1 MLRRCATSRVATGCT
16 AHHGSFLPCSPVPL
30 RCQRRCAGVC
40 RPPSGHPCR
49 PAQHL
54 LQPTA
59 LSLRFFIL
67 VYADRSWRLTPLY
80 SSGGRLSFSVG
91 LAALV
96 VCSSSSA
103 PERSPLRAALR
114 SRRAPHATA
123 HAICARRPPPRS
135 CQPPCVLHSRRV
147 CFAVARLGA
156 SPLPARLGTVH
167 SCRARPCTCTAKVAA
182 LDACRPKEATPAA
195 PPNTCCS
202 RPPSRCD
209 FPSQRVPTIL
219 LLHTRALVGRRLS
232 ATVSRQN
239 SMLYHLQT

>member
-1 MLRRCATSRVATGCT
+1 VGRR
-16 AHHGSFLPCSPVPL
+16 
-30 RCQRRCAGVC
+30 
-40 RPPSGHPCR
+40 PSGCGRTPRAADSPEHGR
-49 PAQHL
+49 FSTLEWDILLSSSGSAVPAG
-54 LQPTA
+54 A
-59 LSLRFFIL
+59 
-67 VYADRSWRLTPLY
+67 RLTQT
-80 SSGGRLSFSVG
+80 VG

-182 LDACRPKEATPAA
+182 LDACRPKDATPAA

-209 FPSQRVPTIL
+209 FPSQRMPTARGGS
-219 LLHTRALVGRRLS
+219 HRSPRRAAAERHR
-232 ATVSRQN
+232 
-239 SMLYHLQT
+239 

>member
-1 MLRRCATSRVATGCT
+1 
-16 AHHGSFLPCSPVPL
+16 
-30 RCQRRCAGVC
+30 VC
-40 RPPSGHPCR
+40 RPRSVGPGR

-59 LSLRFFIL
+59 LSLRFFTL
-67 VYADRSWRLTPLY
+67 AAAAAPSRLGALSPRP
-80 SSGGRLSFSVG
+80 RLSATVG

-114 SRRAPHATA
+114 SRRARHQPRTPSALVG
-123 HAICARRPPPRS
+123 PPWLS

-156 SPLPARLGTVH
+156 SPLPARLTTAH
-167 SCRARPCTCTAKVAA
+167 SCRARPCTCTAKVTA
-182 LDACRPKEATPAA
+182 LDACRPKDATPAA

-219 LLHTRALVGRRLS
+219 LLHAPVLVGRPAERHRWAAS
-232 ATVSRQN
+232 
-239 SMLYHLQT
+239 